1 MSYRVPL
8 GGIVDDNVAKSFLG
22 QVIPMNL
29 PGGEIVECLCVKVD
43 VIQQEGMDPEGNRLM
58 LDRGIT
64 ITLEMPEKDSP
75 LTNLFL
81 PNSSVGFSTNR
92 S

>member
-22 QVIPMNL
+22 QMIPMNL

-64 ITLEMPEKDSP
+64 ITLEMPAEDNP
-75 LTNLFL
+75 LANLLL
-81 PNSSVGFSTNR
+81 PPGSVGFNVTR